1 MGTEGKSAY
10 LVMRHADGFGDV
22 YPLSAGRSIT
32 LGRARTCDIVLRD
45 DLCSRQH
52 AEVYFAMGAW
62 YVRDLGSL
70 NGTRVNGDLL
80 DSEWVLTAGDELGL
94 GRTRLLFVE
103 DLSQLPACDT
113 HGGGMV
119 QITRRLGQTR
129 YDLGHAV
136 GDVQSVEERHRLSKD
151 LALLYRLALDMASA
165 GDMPTLAQ
173 VVLSGLLEGTLAD
186 AAALLRRDP
195 AGWQPQAFLAR
206 HQVDYLPPPE
216 AVLHEVSNTRE
227 AVLAHHPA
235 RQEHLRQLH
244 RQQSKE
250 PYSVVCAPIP
260 TIQEEPH
267 ALLYLFCQAPLR
279 TLDAEDLELTVA
291 VAKQYSVAAAALQ
304 KRLELAEENQR
315 LKAQIVSEV
324 HLVGTSPAMREVTE
338 QITRVAGT
346 NSTVL
351 IRGESGTGKELVAR
365 AIHLSSARRH
375 GPFVC
380 LNCAALAE
388 SLLESELFGHEK
400 GAFTGASERKMGKF
414 EAAHGGTLFLDE
426 IGEMPLSA
434 QAKLLR
440 ILEGHPYERVG
451 GTEPVQVNVRVVAA
465 TNKSLEEAIKHGSF
479 RKDLY
484 FRLHVVEILLPPLR
498 DRRDDIPLLAEYFL
512 QQFVR
517 ETGRKIRGLTPRAL
531 DRLLAYSWPG
541 NVRELRNVIER
552 AVVLANGPLLDAED
566 ILLSRLEEP
575 PAVPTTDGRSFRPS
589 TLETLEKEHIV
600 KTLDFTDWNKSR
612 AAALLG
618 IERSTL
624 DRKIRAYG
632 LRRPLDKTKE

>member
-1 MGTEGKSAY
+1 
-10 LVMRHADGFGDV
+10 
-22 YPLSAGRSIT
+22 
-32 LGRARTCDIVLRD
+32 
-45 DLCSRQH
+45 
-52 AEVYFAMGAW
+52 
-62 YVRDLGSL
+62 
-70 NGTRVNGDLL
+70 
-80 DSEWVLTAGDELGL
+80 
-94 GRTRLLFVE
+94 
-103 DLSQLPACDT
+103 
-113 HGGGMV
+113 
-119 QITRRLGQTR
+119 
-129 YDLGHAV
+129 
-136 GDVQSVEERHRLSKD
+136 
-151 LALLYRLALDMASA
+151 
-165 GDMPTLAQ
+165 
-173 VVLSGLLEGTLAD
+173 
-186 AAALLRRDP
+186 
-195 AGWQPQAFLAR
+195 
-206 HQVDYLPPPE
+206 
-216 AVLHEVSNTRE
+216 
-227 AVLAHHPA
+227 
-235 RQEHLRQLH
+235 
-244 RQQSKE
+244 
-250 PYSVVCAPIP
+250 
-260 TIQEEPH
+260 
-267 ALLYLFCQAPLR
+267 LLYLFCQAPLR